1 MTSSPPSVSES
12 FARLHPAV
20 QRWVAGQG
28 WPSLREIQR
37 SAIVPILAAESD
49 VLIMARTAGGKTE
62 AAFLPIVSSLANE
75 GSGLRVLC
83 VSPLKALIS
92 DQAHRLTPLCEAAD
106 LRLQPWH
113 GDISAG
119 KASFWR
125 KPADLLITTPESLES
140 MLMRRSPE
148 LFRICE
154 DLRYVV
160 IDELHA
166 YFGSTRGAQLFSQ
179 LHRLEVALKRN
190 IPRIALSATVGNI
203 EAAHQVLRPGRLTLP
218 LTVIQD
224 SAQVGELRVQ
234 VRAIRMGPPQAAR
247 PPEVLV
253 PLPPESEEE
262 AEAQVVEQQEQVHD
276 EWSDALGKICD
287 HLFTRL
293 RGSSHLVF
301 ANSRANV
308 EKVTERLSSRCEA
321 EHLPQEFFAHH
332 GTLSKELRVDVE
344 HRLRDGKLPTTAV
357 CTSTLEL
364 GIDLGDV
371 ESVAQIGPPP
381 SVSALKQRLGRSGR
395 RAGAAQILRQYV
407 ILPNPEKQRN
417 AVDALHLP
425 LVQAVATL
433 EGLLAG
439 EYESPWPGD
448 LHLST
453 LVHQI
458 LSRIVQGRQ
467 GEFPKALY
475 QELCGVG
482 GPFAAVTPELFADV
496 MRSLG
501 AKKILEQLQDGTLLP
516 GEVGEQLTAS
526 YQFYATFQTPE
537 EFAVLSVTGQRL
549 GTMPLSDP
557 VLPGQLLIFAGRRW
571 KVVELNAEQR
581 FLVLAP
587 GGRGRTP
594 MFDGGPG
601 SVSDIVQ
608 RRMRQV
614 LASEAVAAYLDEVA
628 VTALKEARIR
638 FKQLGLGDRDV
649 VAYASGVLLGH
660 WSGARVGNALA
671 AACGQLNL
679 SFEQLGPVTEL
690 RGVEE
695 GDLVPTL
702 TQMIEVLESTPAALI
717 APPVAEDKF
726 DPLLMPSLVRTNY
739 AARHLDVP
747 RTVSLLRAWVAAGET
762 ARPEPVPAWDR
773 PVAMPETPES
783 TRDTAGTAFP
793 R

>member
-1 MTSSPPSVSES
+1 MTNSPASDSE
-12 FARLHPAV
+12 ALAQLHPTV
-20 QRWVAGQG
+20 QRWVAQQG
-28 WPSLREIQR
+28 WPRLRDIQR
-37 SAIVPILAAESD
+37 RAILPILARQSD

-62 AAFLPIVSSLANE
+62 AAFLPIVSSLAAA
-75 GSGLRVLC
+75 GSGLRALC

-92 DQAHRLTPLCEAAD
+92 DQAYRLTPLCEAAG

-113 GDISAG
+113 GDISVG

-125 KPADLLITTPESLES
+125 SPADILVTTPESLES
-140 MLMRRSPE
+140 MLMRRAPE
-148 LFRICE
+148 LFRICA

-166 YFGSTRGAQLFSQ
+166 YFGSTRGAQLISQ
-179 LHRLEVALKRN
+179 LHRLEVALKRS
-190 IPRIALSATVGNI
+190 IPRIALSATVGHL
-203 EAAHQVLRPGRLTLP
+203 EAAHQVLRPGRTALP

-224 SAQVGELRVQ
+224 SVQVGELKVQ
-234 VRAIRMGPPQAAR
+234 VRAMRMGHRSAPPP
-247 PPEVLV
+247 PPEGFV

-262 AEAQVVEQQEQVHD
+262 AEAQVVEQQERNRD
-276 EWSDALGKICD
+276 EWSDSLGQICD

-308 EKVTERLSSRCEA
+308 EQVAERLSSRCEA

-332 GTLSKELRVDVE
+332 GTLSKELRVELE

-381 SVSALKQRLGRSGR
+381 SVSSLKQRLGRSGR

-425 LVQAVATL
+425 LVQAIATL

-453 LVHQI
+453 LVHQL
-458 LSRIVQGRQ
+458 LSRIVQGRR
-467 GEFPKALY
+467 GEFAKSLY
-475 QELCGVG
+475 QELCGSD
-482 GPFAAVTPELFADV
+482 GPFGHVTPAIFADV
-496 MRSLG
+496 LRSLG
-501 AKKILEQLQDGTLLP
+501 DKNVLEQLQDGTLLP
-516 GEVGEQLTAS
+516 GEVGEKLTAS

-537 EFAVLSVTGQRL
+537 EFAVLSVAGQRL
-549 GTMPLSDP
+549 GTMPLTDP
-557 VLPGQLLIFAGRRW
+557 VMPGQLLIFAGRRW
-571 KVVELNAEQR
+571 QVVELNAEQR
-581 FLVLAP
+581 FIVLAP

-614 LASEAVAAYLDEVA
+614 LADQAVPAYLDEVA
-628 VTALKEARIR
+628 VGALREARVR
-638 FKQLGLGDRDV
+638 FTQLGLGDRDV

-671 AACGQLNL
+671 AACGRLEL
-679 SFEQLGPVTEL
+679 SFEQLGPVLQL
-690 RGVEE
+690 RGVGE
-695 GDLVPTL
+695 GELVPAL
-702 TQMIEVLESTPAALI
+702 EKLVDVLSSTPAALI
-717 APPVAEDKF
+717 APPVTEDKF
-726 DPLLMPSLVRTNY
+726 DPLLMPSLIRTNY
-739 AARHLDVP
+739 AARHLDVE
-747 RTVSLLRAWVAAGET
+747 RAVNLLKNWIEAGEPPPT
-762 ARPEPVPAWDR
+762 AVAGMPMSVPPDDPDHRTSNRNPA
-773 PVAMPETPES
+773 V
-783 TRDTAGTAFP
+783 
-793 R
+793 

>member
-1 MTSSPPSVSES
+1 MTSSPPSDSEA

-37 SAIVPILAAESD
+37 RAIAPILDRRSD

-62 AAFLPIVSSLANE
+62 AAFLPIISSLADE

-119 KASFWR
+119 KASFW
-125 KPADLLITTPESLES
+125 KEPADALITTPESLES

-166 YFGSTRGAQLFSQ
+166 YFGSTRGAQLISQ
-179 LHRLEVALKRN
+179 LHRLEVALKRS

-203 EAAHQVLRPGRLTLP
+203 EAAHQVLRPGRLALP

-224 SAQVGELRVQ
+224 SAQVGELKVQ
-234 VRAIRMGPPQAAR
+234 VRAVRMGRPEAEVPAPQD
-247 PPEVLV
+247 LV
-253 PLPPESEEE
+253 PLPPESDEE
-262 AEAQVVEQQEQVHD
+262 AEAQVVEQQDQVHD

-344 HRLRDGKLPTTAV
+344 HRLRDSKLPTTAV

-407 ILPNPEKQRN
+407 ILPNPQRQRN

-467 GEFPKALY
+467 GESPKALY
-475 QELCGVG
+475 QELCGAG
-482 GPFAAVTPELFADV
+482 GPFGAVTPALFADV

-501 AKKILEQLQDGTLLP
+501 AKQILDQLQDGTLLP
-516 GEVGEQLTAS
+516 GQVGEQLTAS

-537 EFAVLSVTGQRL
+537 EFTVLSVAGQRL

-608 RRMRQV
+608 RRMRMV

-628 VTALKEARIR
+628 AGALKEARVR
-638 FKQLGLGDRDV
+638 FMQLGLGAREV
-649 VAYASGVLLGH
+649 VSYGSGVLLGH

-695 GDLVPTL
+695 GELVPTF
-702 TQMIEVLESTPAALI
+702 TKMIEVLETTPAALI

-726 DPLLMPSLVRTNY
+726 DPLLMSSLVRASY

-747 RTVSLLRAWVAAGET
+747 RTVSLLRAWVAAGEP
-762 ARPEPVPAWDR
+762 ARPAR
-773 PVAMPETPES
+773 
-783 TRDTAGTAFP
+783 G
-793 R
+793 